1 MRIAFSLA
9 LLLTSSVW
17 AAAQSPQK
25 VELDLKDING
35 RSLSLANYK
44 GKVLLINFWA
54 TWCVP
59 CRSEIPDL
67 VRWQKQYRAQGLRII
82 GITYPPERVSDVRRF
97 VKKLRVNYPVALGTK
112 ATKAKFTTSDTLPIT
127 VVIDRDG
134 NIRDVIEG
142 IIYPDEFDQKVKYL
156 FFDR

>member
-1 MRIAFSLA
+1 MRIVFSLA
-9 LLLTSSVW
+9 LLLISSVW

-35 RSLSLANYK
+35 RSLRLANYK